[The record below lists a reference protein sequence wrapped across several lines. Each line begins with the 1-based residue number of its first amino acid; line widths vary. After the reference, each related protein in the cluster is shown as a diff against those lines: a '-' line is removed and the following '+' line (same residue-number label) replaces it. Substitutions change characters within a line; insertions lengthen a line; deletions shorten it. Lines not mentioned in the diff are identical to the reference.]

1 MDHMRES
8 PEDLKWLKT
17 HVRPRFWRKFV
28 TEVNASKPPGAP
40 DIQELPFCSFLV
52 VHFPFKFF
60 ASGWL
65 TLKRMLS
72 KQVPED
78 QIAAT
83 GVVIYKRSGIVDL
96 RRHSHIA
103 RLRTVV
109 SLNLVGGKRCQ
120 VFS

>member
-1 MDHMRES
+1 
-8 PEDLKWLKT
+8 
-17 HVRPRFWRKFV
+17 
-28 TEVNASKPPGAP
+28 
-40 DIQELPFCSFLV
+40 
-52 VHFPFKFF
+52 
-60 ASGWL
+60 
-65 TLKRMLS
+65 MLS

-83 GVVIYKRSGIVDL
+83 RVVIYKRSDIVDL

-109 SLNLVGGKRCQ
+109 SLNLGGGKRCQ